1 MSSEPGPNQQCV
13 APAGRAELWRLG
25 YMLSFL
31 RHQSLPG
38 MVVRP
43 WALQRG
49 DMFYN
54 VMVGWLVDWVGGL
67 CRGFGGYATPIS
79 GKSSLFGVFQWSLG
93 SAGCTMGVLFERKKT
108 YIEERNLYSCLA
120 RSFEQS
126 FPREDALGKEHSL
139 IV

>member
-43 WALQRG
+43 WALQRRG
-49 DMFYN
+49 MSYI
-54 VMVGWLVDWVGGL
+54 VVLVGWVSGL
-67 CRGFGGYATPIS
+67 CRGFGGNVHSFLGSLRCLVYIS
-79 GKSSLFGVFQWSLG
+79 G
-93 SAGCTMGVLFERKKT
+93 A
-108 YIEERNLYSCLA
+108 
-120 RSFEQS
+120 
-126 FPREDALGKEHSL
+126 
-139 IV
+139 